1 MANKKK
7 ILEVIEHL
15 PDDASIDQAI
25 DALFLLQGVELGVRQ
40 ADQGQVIPHE
50 EVLRRLQAGSR

>member
-1 MANKKK
+1 MTNKQK

-15 PDDASIDQAI
+15 PDDTSIDQAI
-25 DALFLLQGVELGVRQ
+25 DALFLLHGVELGVRQ
-40 ADQGQVIPHE
+40 ADEGHVIPHE